1 MKLSDKLSELVDQ
14 VDSEGITDLSWR
26 GLIEDKEWKILI
38 HKDAD
43 LEKYNIVVK
52 RRDRAE

>member
-14 VDSEGITDLSWR
+14 VDSEGIADLSWR
-26 GLIEDKEWKILI
+26 GIVEDKEWKILI